1 MSTPNDD
8 AMRNLYEVTRKVPD
22 INWVLVDRN
31 EYRHLVAE
39 NEAHANWK
47 TKIIKAAEEAHGPAA
62 FRFKLSL
69 RKSGTATNQFPQ
81 WLDGRWVSFV
91 YAENDAHIGLHAKI
105 EAQRELLRQA
115 VESLEVFG
123 KNYGTGEPWASVS
136 ALIAAINEHLKEQ
149 P

>member
-8 AMRNLYEVTRKVPD
+8 ALKCSSDLDSGFCDSATRGKSATH
-22 INWVLVDRN
+22 IR
-31 EYRHLVAE
+31 RLVAE
-39 NEAHANWK
+39 N
-47 TKIIKAAEEAHGPAA
+47 
-62 FRFKLSL
+62 
-69 RKSGTATNQFPQ
+69 
-81 WLDGRWVSFV
+81 
-91 YAENDAHIGLHAKI
+91 